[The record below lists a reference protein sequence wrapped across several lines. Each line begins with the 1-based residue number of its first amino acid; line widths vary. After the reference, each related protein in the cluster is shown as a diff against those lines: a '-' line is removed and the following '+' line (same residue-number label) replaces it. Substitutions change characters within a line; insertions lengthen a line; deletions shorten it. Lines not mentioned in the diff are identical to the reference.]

1 MCLGIPMQVIEAQG
15 MIARCTGR
23 NGEARIDTLL
33 VGEVAPGEW
42 LLTHLGTARERIDA
56 ERARLVNDALD
67 ALAAATAGVL
77 TPDAAQ
83 GAIDLAFAD
92 LLGRSPQLPPHLQR
106 PPRSVE

>member
-1 MCLGIPMQVIEAQG
+1 MKIDFDKVGAGRLVAQLAEENDTVRLVEPEAQ
-15 MIARCTGR
+15 R
-23 NGEARIDTLL
+23 
-33 VGEVAPGEW
+33 
-42 LLTHLGTARERIDA
+42 
-56 ERARLVNDALD
+56 
-67 ALAAATAGVL
+67 VL